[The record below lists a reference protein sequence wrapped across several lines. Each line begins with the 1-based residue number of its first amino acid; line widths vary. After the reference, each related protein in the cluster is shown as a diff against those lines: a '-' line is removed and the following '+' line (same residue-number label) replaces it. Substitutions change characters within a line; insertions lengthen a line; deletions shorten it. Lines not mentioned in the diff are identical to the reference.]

1 MSTVQRLGA
10 LPHPAAD
17 GGGRDIVPVARGTG
31 DGEALEEGRHQA
43 VQLLVEEHPV
53 VQCLL
58 AIAGHHL
65 GQRDLGQI
73 QIRGLQGHR
82 ELTFVA
88 PNAQPK
94 LAQHLAAGDGGAGL
108 GRLGRVLAGD
118 DSRGAALIGGAEGQA
133 VIDPE
138 IDGAQLFSNGISC
151 LAKLKDGNAFADDYD
166 GEAKTEDISIDIVP
180 RLCDRRICI
189 FPEVR
194 QEDDYLTI
202 TYDNNQEEITG
213 LQNMG
218 DDDCY
223 VYLVAR
229 ITNFVFY
236 EFTPEANV
244 TNTPE
249 LKLEPIPGQPGMFR
263 TTIIPREL
271 FSQIPP
277 DQKIKDLVYRIVRP
291 GFSYPGVPPQEII
304 SILQCE

>member
-1 MSTVQRLGA
+1 
-10 LPHPAAD
+10 
-17 GGGRDIVPVARGTG
+17 
-31 DGEALEEGRHQA
+31 
-43 VQLLVEEHPV
+43 
-53 VQCLL
+53 
-58 AIAGHHL
+58 
-65 GQRDLGQI
+65 
-73 QIRGLQGHR
+73 
-82 ELTFVA
+82 
-88 PNAQPK
+88 
-94 LAQHLAAGDGGAGL
+94 
-108 GRLGRVLAGD
+108 
-118 DSRGAALIGGAEGQA
+118 
-133 VIDPE
+133 
-138 IDGAQLFSNGISC
+138 
-151 LAKLKDGNAFADDYD
+151 
-166 GEAKTEDISIDIVP
+166 
-180 RLCDRRICI
+180 
-189 FPEVR
+189 VR

-202 TYDNNQEEITG
+202 TYDNNQEEIAG

-223 VYLVAR
+223 IYLVAR

>member
-1 MSTVQRLGA
+1 MKTTCLTLSALLIGATLSAQVAYVLPSPTDANEEITLYIDINQSTDGSQNNA
-10 LPHPAAD
+10 LKAILTDNPDEDVYLWSWQP
-17 GGGRDIVPVARGTG
+17 T
-31 DGEALEEGRHQA
+31 E
-43 VQLLVEEHPV
+43 PV
-53 VQCLL
+53 VGNGSWNDSNEDLKLTKISDLL
-58 AIAGHHL
+58 YSI
-65 GQRDLGQI
+65 
-73 QIRGLQGHR
+73 
-82 ELTFVA
+82 TFV
-88 PNAQPK
+88 PTEFY
-94 LAQHLAAGDGGAGL
+94 G
-108 GRLGRVLAGD
+108 
-118 DSRGAALIGGAEGQA
+118 
-133 VIDPE
+133 

-202 TYDNNQEEITG
+202 TYDNNQEEIAG

>member
-1 MSTVQRLGA
+1 MKTSCLTLSALLIGA
-10 LPHPAAD
+10 TLSAQVAYVLPSPTDANEEITLYIDINQSSEGTQNNALKSILIDNPDEDVYLWSWQPA
-17 GGGRDIVPVARGTG
+17 
-31 DGEALEEGRHQA
+31 E
-43 VQLLVEEHPV
+43 PV
-53 VQCLL
+53 VGNGSWNDSNEELKLTKISDLL
-58 AIAGHHL
+58 YSI
-65 GQRDLGQI
+65 
-73 QIRGLQGHR
+73 
-82 ELTFVA
+82 TFV
-88 PNAQPK
+88 PTEFY
-94 LAQHLAAGDGGAGL
+94 G
-108 GRLGRVLAGD
+108 
-118 DSRGAALIGGAEGQA
+118 
-133 VIDPE
+133 

-151 LAKLKDGNAFADDYD
+151 LAKLKDGNAFSGEYD
-166 GEAKTEDISIDIVP
+166 GEAKTEDISIDIIP

-202 TYDNNQEEITG
+202 TYDNNQEEIAG

-218 DDDCY
+218 NDDCY

-236 EFTPEANV
+236 EFAPSAEV

-263 TTIIPREL
+263 TTIIPRDL

-277 DQKIKDLVYRIVRP
+277 DQKIKDLVYRILRP

>member
-1 MSTVQRLGA
+1 MTMKTTCLTLSALLIGATLSAQVAYVLPSPTDANEEITLYIDVNQSTDGTSNNA
-10 LPHPAAD
+10 LKAILTDNPDEDVYLWSWQPA
-17 GGGRDIVPVARGTG
+17 
-31 DGEALEEGRHQA
+31 E
-43 VQLLVEEHPV
+43 PV
-53 VQCLL
+53 VGNGSWNESNEELKLTKISDLL
-58 AIAGHHL
+58 YSI
-65 GQRDLGQI
+65 
-73 QIRGLQGHR
+73 
-82 ELTFVA
+82 TFV
-88 PNAQPK
+88 PTEFY
-94 LAQHLAAGDGGAGL
+94 G
-108 GRLGRVLAGD
+108 
-118 DSRGAALIGGAEGQA
+118 
-133 VIDPE
+133 
-138 IDGAQLFSNGISC
+138 IDGAQLFTNGISC
-151 LAKLKDGNAFADDYD
+151 LAKLKDGNAFGGEYD

-202 TYDNNQEEITG
+202 TYDNNQEEIAG

-236 EFTPEANV
+236 EFVPSAQV

-263 TTIIPREL
+263 TTIIPRDL
-271 FSQIPP
+271 FSLIPP
-277 DQKIKDLVYRIVRP
+277 DQKIKDLVFRILRP